1 MPPSIRAPEVKVE
14 VTWVMCAGER
24 NAFIHAV
31 KELVLFDVLPRLK
44 ARDS

>member
-14 VTWVMCAGER
+14 VTWVVCASER

-31 KELVLFDVLPRLK
+31 KELVLYGVGTSDHHQ
-44 ARDS
+44 